1 MIPLRLTLENFMC
14 YRQGL
19 PTLNLENVHVA
30 CLSGDNGNGK
40 TALLDSITWVLWGKA
55 RARTQ
60 EELIHQGQTS
70 MSVELDFLANDQE
83 YRVTRVHSRSRG
95 SGSGKT
101 ELNLAVLN
109 GKQPTSIMGN
119 TIRDTEQQIIN
130 LLHMDYDTFVSTSYL
145 RQGDADRFTKSNPAD
160 RKQILADVLSLD
172 YYQELETA
180 AKEKARKLQS
190 QIDRNETALEIHSS
204 ELSDKASVTDVI
216 NKTNAT
222 IELITPQVNVLEKQ
236 LTKLSAIIENTSRDR
251 NQSETF
257 KSSLNLA
264 VKEIKQAEEQETTL
278 SLELLEL
285 ENLISRSDEI
295 TEGKAN
301 LDQNSK
307 ELAKVEQNLRSVR
320 DLEKKSAAISQ
331 AIAVEDER
339 ITVELGILKTR
350 LDSEMLP
357 AVAEIPDIKQGIISL
372 EHALK
377 TLKNQETELRSIE
390 AKISLLEKEKNQL
403 DLENVSLMSQMTETR
418 KRFDLLQE
426 SDASCPVCNQ
436 NLAEKGKDHLQNE
449 LKLVGKKSKKSYEIN
464 SLKIFELQDVLT
476 NQSEIVTGKRKLLQE
491 EENHHNA
498 GIISSK
504 TKLIHLDKIEQE
516 VVAIRNTIK
525 SIESKKVTNDFS
537 VENRKELNFVQSQIK
552 KIGYDEQ
559 THKSLIDNET
569 NYQKYRQLC
578 SQLENA
584 ENRRIEINKF
594 SDSNQILIQNRKEQV
609 GIWNKELE
617 QIDTRLQQS
626 QESSQ
631 MSQEVSR
638 DLKSKRSELQSSI
651 SQRDILKNRLLTIE
665 QTESEV
671 EKLRKSINS
680 HKQEKDSY
688 DELTAA
694 FGRNGIQAFMIERS
708 VPQIQEISNELLS
721 KLTDNRMAIKLELR
735 EGRLD
740 RLTGVP
746 SEELDIRVSDEVGT
760 RSYETFSGGESFRID
775 FALRIALSKLLASR
789 SGAPLPILFIDE
801 GFGSQDSKGQE
812 RLTEAIQ
819 SVQTEFEKIIVIT
832 HVEQMKESFEEQIEV
847 IKTEDGATFRVEGV
861 FS

>member
-626 QESSQ
+626 QKSSQ

-671 EKLRKSINS
+671 EKLRKSTNS
-680 HKQEKDSY
+680 YKQEKDSY

-708 VPQIQEISNELLS
+708 VPQIQEIANELLS

>member
-331 AIAVEDER
+331 VIAVEDQR

-377 TLKNQETELRSIE
+377 TLKTQETELRSIE

-626 QESSQ
+626 QKSSQ

-671 EKLRKSINS
+671 EK
-680 HKQEKDSY
+680 
-688 DELTAA
+688 
-694 FGRNGIQAFMIERS
+694 
-708 VPQIQEISNELLS
+708 
-721 KLTDNRMAIKLELR
+721 
-735 EGRLD
+735 
-740 RLTGVP
+740 
-746 SEELDIRVSDEVGT
+746 
-760 RSYETFSGGESFRID
+760 
-775 FALRIALSKLLASR
+775 
-789 SGAPLPILFIDE
+789 
-801 GFGSQDSKGQE
+801 
-812 RLTEAIQ
+812 
-819 SVQTEFEKIIVIT
+819 
-832 HVEQMKESFEEQIEV
+832 
-847 IKTEDGATFRVEGV
+847 
-861 FS
+861 

>member
-1 MIPLRLTLENFMC
+1 MC

-83 YRVTRVHSRSRG
+83 YRVTRLHSRSRG

-109 GKQPTSIMGN
+109 GNQPTSIMGN

-180 AKEKARKLQS
+180 AKEKARESQI
-190 QIDRNETALEIHSS
+190 QIDRNETALVIHSS
-204 ELSDKASVTDVI
+204 ELSDKESVTDVI

-222 IELITPQVNVLEKQ
+222 IELITPQVNVLEEQ

-257 KSSLNLA
+257 KSSLALA
-264 VKEIKQAEEQETTL
+264 VKEIKQAEEQESTL

-285 ENLISRSDEI
+285 ENLISRSAEI

-307 ELAKVEQNLRSVR
+307 ELGKIEQNLRSVR

-339 ITVELGILKTR
+339 ITVELGILRTR

-357 AVAEIPDIKQGIISL
+357 AVAEIPDIKQVIINL

-377 TLKNQETELRSIE
+377 ALKNQETELRSIE

-436 NLAEKGKDHLQNE
+436 NLTEKGKDHLQNE
-449 LKLVGKKSKKSYEIN
+449 LKLVGEKSKKSYEIN
-464 SLKIFELQDVLT
+464 SLKISELKDVLT
-476 NQSEIVTGKRKLLQE
+476 NQSEIATGKRKLIQE
-491 EENHHNA
+491 EGNQHNA

-504 TKLIHLDKIEQE
+504 TKLTHLGKIEQE
-516 VVAIRNTIK
+516 VAAIRNTIK

-559 THKSLIDNET
+559 THKSLLDNET
-569 NYQKYRQLC
+569 NYQKYRQLY

-594 SDSNQILIQNRKEQV
+594 SASNQILIQNRKEQV
-609 GIWNKELE
+609 SIWNKELK

-631 MSQEVSR
+631 MSQKVSR
-638 DLKSKRSELQSSI
+638 DLKSKRSELQSSV

-665 QTESEV
+665 QTEAEV
-671 EKLRKSINS
+671 KKLRKSINS

-708 VPQIQEISNELLS
+708 VPQIQEIANELLS

-735 EGRLD
+735 DGRLD

-847 IKTEDGATFRVEGV
+847 IKTEDGATFRIEGV

>member
-1 MIPLRLTLENFMC
+1 M
-14 YRQGL
+14 
-19 PTLNLENVHVA
+19 
-30 CLSGDNGNGK
+30 
-40 TALLDSITWVLWGKA
+40 
-55 RARTQ
+55 
-60 EELIHQGQTS
+60 
-70 MSVELDFLANDQE
+70 
-83 YRVTRVHSRSRG
+83 
-95 SGSGKT
+95 
-101 ELNLAVLN
+101 
-109 GKQPTSIMGN
+109 
-119 TIRDTEQQIIN
+119 
-130 LLHMDYDTFVSTSYL
+130 
-145 RQGDADRFTKSNPAD
+145 
-160 RKQILADVLSLD
+160 
-172 YYQELETA
+172 
-180 AKEKARKLQS
+180 
-190 QIDRNETALEIHSS
+190 
-204 ELSDKASVTDVI
+204 
-216 NKTNAT
+216 
-222 IELITPQVNVLEKQ
+222 
-236 LTKLSAIIENTSRDR
+236 
-251 NQSETF
+251 
-257 KSSLNLA
+257 
-264 VKEIKQAEEQETTL
+264 
-278 SLELLEL
+278 
-285 ENLISRSDEI
+285 
-295 TEGKAN
+295 
-301 LDQNSK
+301 
-307 ELAKVEQNLRSVR
+307 
-320 DLEKKSAAISQ
+320 
-331 AIAVEDER
+331 
-339 ITVELGILKTR
+339 ELGILKTR

-357 AVAEIPDIKQGIISL
+357 AVAEIPNIKQEIINL

-377 TLKNQETELRSIE
+377 TLKTQETELRSIE

-626 QESSQ
+626 QKSSQ

-680 HKQEKDSY
+680 YKQEKDSY

-708 VPQIQEISNELLS
+708 VPQIQEIANELLS

-735 EGRLD
+735 DGRLD

>member
-301 LDQNSK
+301 IDQNSK

-449 LKLVGKKSKKSYEIN
+449 LKLVGEESKKSYEIN

-559 THKSLIDNET
+559 THKSLIDNEA
-569 NYQKYRQLC
+569 NYQKYRQLY

-671 EKLRKSINS
+671 EKLRKSTNS
-680 HKQEKDSY
+680 YKQEKDSY

-708 VPQIQEISNELLS
+708 VPQIQEIANELLS

-735 EGRLD
+735 DGRLD

>member
-671 EKLRKSINS
+671 EKLRKSTNS
-680 HKQEKDSY
+680 YKQEKDSY

>member
-1 MIPLRLTLENFMC
+1 LIPLRLTLENFMC

-377 TLKNQETELRSIE
+377 TLKTQETELRSIE

-626 QESSQ
+626 QKSSQ

-708 VPQIQEISNELLS
+708 VPQIQEIANELLS

-735 EGRLD
+735 DGRLD

>member
-403 DLENVSLMSQMTETR
+403 DLENISLMSQMTETR

-449 LKLVGKKSKKSYEIN
+449 LKLVGEESKKSYEIN

-569 NYQKYRQLC
+569 NYQKYRQLY

-671 EKLRKSINS
+671 EKLRKSTNS
-680 HKQEKDSY
+680 YKQEKDSY

-708 VPQIQEISNELLS
+708 VPQIQEIANELLS

-735 EGRLD
+735 DGRLD

>member
-60 EELIHQGQTS
+60 EELIHQGQIS

-403 DLENVSLMSQMTETR
+403 DLENISLMSQMTETR

-449 LKLVGKKSKKSYEIN
+449 LKLVGEESKKSYEIN

-569 NYQKYRQLC
+569 NYQKYRQLY

-671 EKLRKSINS
+671 EKLRKSTNS
-680 HKQEKDSY
+680 YKQEKDSY

-708 VPQIQEISNELLS
+708 VPQIQEIANELLS

-735 EGRLD
+735 DGRLD

>member
-403 DLENVSLMSQMTETR
+403 DLENISLMSQMTETR

-671 EKLRKSINS
+671 EKLRKSTNS
-680 HKQEKDSY
+680 YKQEKDSY

-735 EGRLD
+735 DGRLD

>member
-109 GKQPTSIMGN
+109 ENQPTSIMGN

-180 AKEKARKLQS
+180 AKEKAKELQA
-190 QIDRNETALEIHSS
+190 QIDKNDTALEIHSS
-204 ELSDKASVTDVI
+204 ELSDKKSVVDVI
-216 NKTNAT
+216 RTTNTA
-222 IELITPQVNVLEKQ
+222 IELLAPQVKTLEEH
-236 LTKLSAIIENTSRDR
+236 LTKLSATIENANRDR
-251 NQSETF
+251 EQSKTF
-257 KSSLNLA
+257 KSSVSLA
-264 VKEIKQAEEQETTL
+264 TKEIKQAEEQEKTL

-285 ENLISRSDEI
+285 KNLISRSDEI
-295 TEGKAN
+295 TEGKTN
-301 LDQNSK
+301 LDLNSK
-307 ELAKVEQNLRSVR
+307 ELSKLEQNLRKVR
-320 DLEKKSAAISQ
+320 ALEKKSADISQ
-331 AIAVEDER
+331 AIAVEEES

-350 LDSEMLP
+350 MNSEMLP
-357 AVAEIPDIKQGIISL
+357 AVSEIPNIKQEIESR
-372 EHALK
+372 EHAL
-377 TLKNQETELRSIE
+377 TALKSKEPELESIE
-390 AKISLLEKEKNQL
+390 AKISLLGEEKNQL
-403 DLENVSLMSQMTETR
+403 ELENISLMNQMTETR
-418 KRFDLLQE
+418 KRFDILEE

-436 NLAEKGKDHLQNE
+436 NLALEGKSHLQNE
-449 LKLVGKKSKKSYEIN
+449 LKLVGEKSKKSYEVN
-464 SLKIFELQDVLT
+464 SQKISELQASLSA
-476 NQSEIVTGKRKLLQE
+476 QSEIITSKRKLIQD
-491 EENHHNA
+491 EENRHTTEV
-498 GIISSK
+498 ISSK
-504 TKLIHLDKIEQE
+504 TKLIQLDKIEQE
-516 VVAIRNTIK
+516 LTTIRNTIK
-525 SIESKKVTNDFS
+525 SIESKKINNDFS
-537 VENRKELNFVQSQIK
+537 IENRKELRFVQSQIK
-552 KIGYDEQ
+552 EIGYDEE
-559 THKSLIDNET
+559 THKLLLDNET
-569 NYQKYRQLC
+569 SHQKYLQLYN
-578 SQLENA
+578 QLENA
-584 ENRRIEINKF
+584 ENRKSEIDQF
-594 SDSNQILIQNRKEQV
+594 RHSNRILIQNRKEQV
-609 GIWNKELE
+609 DIWRKELE
-617 QIDTRLQQS
+617 QIDTRLEQS
-626 QESSQ
+626 EENLQISK
-631 MSQEVSR
+631 EVSQN
-638 DLKSKRSELQSSI
+638 LQYKRSELQTSLSK
-651 SQRDILKNRLLTIE
+651 RDILKDRLLTIE
-665 QTESEV
+665 KTEAEV
-671 EKLRKSINS
+671 VKLRNRITSCR
-680 HKQEKDSY
+680 QEKDSY

-694 FGRNGIQAFMIERS
+694 FGRNGIQAFMIERA
-708 VPQIQEISNELLS
+708 VPQIQEIANELLS

-735 EGRLD
+735 DGRLD

-760 RSYETFSGGESFRID
+760 RSYETFSGGEAFRID
-775 FALRIALSKLLASR
+775 FTLRIALSKLLASR

-847 IKTEDGATFRVEGV
+847 FKTDEGATFRIEGV
-861 FS
+861 FT

>member
-626 QESSQ
+626 QKSSQ

-708 VPQIQEISNELLS
+708 VPQIQEIANELLS

>member
-449 LKLVGKKSKKSYEIN
+449 LKLVGEESKKSYEIN

-735 EGRLD
+735 DGRLD

>member
-449 LKLVGKKSKKSYEIN
+449 LKLVGEESKKSYEIN

-569 NYQKYRQLC
+569 NYQKYRQLY

-671 EKLRKSINS
+671 EKLRKSTNS
-680 HKQEKDSY
+680 YKQEKDSY

-708 VPQIQEISNELLS
+708 VPQIQEIANELLS

-735 EGRLD
+735 DGRLD

>member
-1 MIPLRLTLENFMC
+1 LIPLRLTLENFMC

-301 LDQNSK
+301 IDQNSK

-449 LKLVGKKSKKSYEIN
+449 LKLVGEESKKSYEIN

-559 THKSLIDNET
+559 THKSLIDNEA
-569 NYQKYRQLC
+569 NYQKYRQLY

-671 EKLRKSINS
+671 EKLRKSTNS
-680 HKQEKDSY
+680 YKQEKDSY

-708 VPQIQEISNELLS
+708 VPQIQEIANELLS

-735 EGRLD
+735 DGRLD

>member
-83 YRVTRVHSRSRG
+83 YRVTRLHSRSRG

-109 GKQPTSIMGN
+109 GNQPTSIMGN

-331 AIAVEDER
+331 VIAVEDQR

-357 AVAEIPDIKQGIISL
+357 AVAEIPNIKQEIINL

-377 TLKNQETELRSIE
+377 TLKTQEAELRSIE

-626 QESSQ
+626 QKSSQ

-680 HKQEKDSY
+680 YKQEKDSY

-708 VPQIQEISNELLS
+708 VPQIQEIANELLS

>member
-626 QESSQ
+626 QKSSQ

>member
-180 AKEKARKLQS
+180 AKEKARESQI

-331 AIAVEDER
+331 VIAVEDQR

-357 AVAEIPDIKQGIISL
+357 AVAEIPNIKQEIINL

-377 TLKNQETELRSIE
+377 TLKTQETELRSIE

-626 QESSQ
+626 QKSSQ

-680 HKQEKDSY
+680 YKQEKDSY

-708 VPQIQEISNELLS
+708 VPQIQEIANELLS

-735 EGRLD
+735 DGRLD

>member
-109 GKQPTSIMGN
+109 ENQPTSIMGN

-180 AKEKARKLQS
+180 AKEKAKELQA
-190 QIDRNETALEIHSS
+190 QIDKNDTALEIHSS
-204 ELSDKASVTDVI
+204 ELSDKKSVVDVI
-216 NKTNAT
+216 RTTNAA
-222 IELITPQVNVLEKQ
+222 IELLAPQVKTLEEH
-236 LTKLSAIIENTSRDR
+236 LTKLSATIENANRDR
-251 NQSETF
+251 EQSKTF
-257 KSSLNLA
+257 KSSVSLA
-264 VKEIKQAEEQETTL
+264 TKEIKQAEEQEKTL

-285 ENLISRSDEI
+285 KNLISRSDEI
-295 TEGKAN
+295 TEGKTN
-301 LDQNSK
+301 LDLNSK
-307 ELAKVEQNLRSVR
+307 ELSKLEQNLRNVR
-320 DLEKKSAAISQ
+320 ALEKKSADISQ
-331 AIAVEDER
+331 AIAVEEES

-350 LDSEMLP
+350 MNSEMLP
-357 AVAEIPDIKQGIISL
+357 AVSEIPNIKQEIESR
-372 EHALK
+372 EHAL
-377 TLKNQETELRSIE
+377 TALKSKEPELESIE
-390 AKISLLEKEKNQL
+390 AKISLLGEEKNQL
-403 DLENVSLMSQMTETR
+403 ELENISLMNQMTETR
-418 KRFDLLQE
+418 KRFDILEE

-436 NLAEKGKDHLQNE
+436 NLALEGKSHLQNE
-449 LKLVGKKSKKSYEIN
+449 LKLVGEKSKKSYEVN
-464 SLKIFELQDVLT
+464 SQKISELQASLSA
-476 NQSEIVTGKRKLLQE
+476 QSEIITSKRKLIQD
-491 EENHHNA
+491 EENRHNTEV
-498 GIISSK
+498 ISSK
-504 TKLIHLDKIEQE
+504 TKLIQLDKIEQE
-516 VVAIRNTIK
+516 LTTIRNTIK
-525 SIESKKVTNDFS
+525 SIESKKINNDFS
-537 VENRKELNFVQSQIK
+537 IENRKELRFVQSQIK
-552 KIGYDEQ
+552 EIGYDEE
-559 THKSLIDNET
+559 THKLLLDNET
-569 NYQKYRQLC
+569 SHQKYLQLYN
-578 SQLENA
+578 QLENA
-584 ENRRIEINKF
+584 ENRKSEIDQF
-594 SDSNQILIQNRKEQV
+594 RHSNRILIQNRKEQV
-609 GIWNKELE
+609 NIWRKELE
-617 QIDTRLQQS
+617 QIDTRLEQS
-626 QESSQ
+626 EENLQISK
-631 MSQEVSR
+631 EVSQN
-638 DLKSKRSELQSSI
+638 LQYKRSELQTSLSK
-651 SQRDILKNRLLTIE
+651 RDILKDRLLTIE
-665 QTESEV
+665 KTEAEV
-671 EKLRKSINS
+671 VKLRNRITSCR
-680 HKQEKDSY
+680 QEKDSY

-694 FGRNGIQAFMIERS
+694 FGRNGIQAFMIERA
-708 VPQIQEISNELLS
+708 VPQIQEIANELLS

-735 EGRLD
+735 DGRLD

-760 RSYETFSGGESFRID
+760 RSYETFSGGEAFRID
-775 FALRIALSKLLASR
+775 FTLRIALSKLLASR

-847 IKTEDGATFRVEGV
+847 FKTDEGATFRIEGV
-861 FS
+861 FT

>member
-1 MIPLRLTLENFMC
+1 MC

-339 ITVELGILKTR
+339 ITVELGILRTR

-357 AVAEIPDIKQGIISL
+357 AVAEIPNIKQEIINL

-377 TLKNQETELRSIE
+377 TLKTQEAELRSIE

-449 LKLVGKKSKKSYEIN
+449 LKLVGEESKKSYEIN

-626 QESSQ
+626 QKSSQ

-680 HKQEKDSY
+680 YKQEKDSY

>member
-1 MIPLRLTLENFMC
+1 LIPLRLTLENFMC

-331 AIAVEDER
+331 VIAVEDQR

-357 AVAEIPDIKQGIISL
+357 AVAEIPNIKQEIINL

-377 TLKNQETELRSIE
+377 TLKTQETELRSIE

-626 QESSQ
+626 QKSSQ

-680 HKQEKDSY
+680 YKQEKDSY

-708 VPQIQEISNELLS
+708 VPQIQEIANELLS

-735 EGRLD
+735 DGRLD

>member
-339 ITVELGILKTR
+339 ITVELGILRTR
-350 LDSEMLP
+350 IDSEMLP

-403 DLENVSLMSQMTETR
+403 DLENISLMSQMTETR

-449 LKLVGKKSKKSYEIN
+449 LKLVGEESKKSYEIN

-569 NYQKYRQLC
+569 NYQKYRQLY

-671 EKLRKSINS
+671 EKLRKSTNS
-680 HKQEKDSY
+680 YKQEKDSY

-708 VPQIQEISNELLS
+708 VPQIQEIANELLS

-735 EGRLD
+735 DGRLD

>member
-449 LKLVGKKSKKSYEIN
+449 LKLVGEESKKSYEIN

-559 THKSLIDNET
+559 THKSLIDNEA
-569 NYQKYRQLC
+569 NYQKYRQLY

-626 QESSQ
+626 QKSSQ

-671 EKLRKSINS
+671 EKLRKSTNS
-680 HKQEKDSY
+680 YKQEKDSY

-708 VPQIQEISNELLS
+708 VPQIQEIANELLS

-735 EGRLD
+735 DGRLD

>member
-83 YRVTRVHSRSRG
+83 YRVTRLHSRSRG

-109 GKQPTSIMGN
+109 GNQPTSIMGN

-180 AKEKARKLQS
+180 AKEKARESQI
-190 QIDRNETALEIHSS
+190 QIDRNETALVIHSS
-204 ELSDKASVTDVI
+204 ELSDKESVTDVI

-222 IELITPQVNVLEKQ
+222 IELITPQVNVLEEQ

-257 KSSLNLA
+257 KSSLALA
-264 VKEIKQAEEQETTL
+264 VKEIKQAEEQESTL

-285 ENLISRSDEI
+285 ENLISRSAEI

-307 ELAKVEQNLRSVR
+307 ELGKIEQNLRSVR

-339 ITVELGILKTR
+339 ITVELGILRTR

-357 AVAEIPDIKQGIISL
+357 AVAEIPDIKQVIINL

-377 TLKNQETELRSIE
+377 ALKNQETELRSIE

-436 NLAEKGKDHLQNE
+436 NLTEKGKDHLQNE
-449 LKLVGKKSKKSYEIN
+449 LKLVGEKSKKSYEIN
-464 SLKIFELQDVLT
+464 SLKISELKDVLT
-476 NQSEIVTGKRKLLQE
+476 NQSEIATGKRKLIQE
-491 EENHHNA
+491 EGNQHNA

-504 TKLIHLDKIEQE
+504 TKLTHLGKIEQE
-516 VVAIRNTIK
+516 VAAIRNTIK

-559 THKSLIDNET
+559 THKSLLDNET
-569 NYQKYRQLC
+569 NYQKYRQLY

-594 SDSNQILIQNRKEQV
+594 SASNQILIQNRKEQV
-609 GIWNKELE
+609 SIWNKELK

-631 MSQEVSR
+631 MSQKVSR
-638 DLKSKRSELQSSI
+638 DLKSKRSELQSSV

-665 QTESEV
+665 QTEAEV
-671 EKLRKSINS
+671 KKLRKSINS

-708 VPQIQEISNELLS
+708 VPQIQEIANELLS

-735 EGRLD
+735 DGRLD

-847 IKTEDGATFRVEGV
+847 IKTEDGATFRIEGV

>member
-301 LDQNSK
+301 IDQNSK

-357 AVAEIPDIKQGIISL
+357 AVAEIPNIKQEIINL

-377 TLKNQETELRSIE
+377 TLKTQETELRSIE

-559 THKSLIDNET
+559 THKSLIDNEA
-569 NYQKYRQLC
+569 NYQKYRQLY

-626 QESSQ
+626 QKSSQ

-671 EKLRKSINS
+671 EKLRKSTNS
-680 HKQEKDSY
+680 YKQEKDSY

-708 VPQIQEISNELLS
+708 VPQIQEIANELLS

-735 EGRLD
+735 DGRLD

>member
-1 MIPLRLTLENFMC
+1 LIPLRLTLENFMC

-331 AIAVEDER
+331 VIAVEDQR

-357 AVAEIPDIKQGIISL
+357 AVAEIPNIKQEIINL

-377 TLKNQETELRSIE
+377 TLKTQETELRSIE

-449 LKLVGKKSKKSYEIN
+449 LKLVGEKSKKSYEIN

-626 QESSQ
+626 QKSSQ

-680 HKQEKDSY
+680 YKQEKDSY

>member
-449 LKLVGKKSKKSYEIN
+449 LKLVGEESKKSYEIN

-525 SIESKKVTNDFS
+525 SIESEKVTNDFS

-671 EKLRKSINS
+671 EKLRKSTNS
-680 HKQEKDSY
+680 YKQEKDSY

-735 EGRLD
+735 DGRLD

>member
-357 AVAEIPDIKQGIISL
+357 AVAEIPNIKQEIINF

-377 TLKNQETELRSIE
+377 TLKTQETELRSSE

-626 QESSQ
+626 QKSSQ

-708 VPQIQEISNELLS
+708 VPQIQEIANELLS

-735 EGRLD
+735 DGRLD

>member
-449 LKLVGKKSKKSYEIN
+449 LKLVGEESKKSYEIN

-671 EKLRKSINS
+671 EKLRKSTNS
-680 HKQEKDSY
+680 YKQEKDSY

-735 EGRLD
+735 DGRLD

>member
-357 AVAEIPDIKQGIISL
+357 AVAEIPNIKQEIINF

-377 TLKNQETELRSIE
+377 TLKTQETELRSIE

-525 SIESKKVTNDFS
+525 SIESEKVTNDFS

-626 QESSQ
+626 QKSSQ

>member
-1 MIPLRLTLENFMC
+1 MC

-331 AIAVEDER
+331 AIAVEDQR

-449 LKLVGKKSKKSYEIN
+449 LKLVGEESKKSYEIN

-569 NYQKYRQLC
+569 NYQKYRQLY

-671 EKLRKSINS
+671 EKLRKSTNS
-680 HKQEKDSY
+680 YKQEKDSY

>member
-331 AIAVEDER
+331 VIAVEDQR

-357 AVAEIPDIKQGIISL
+357 AVAEIPNIKQEIINL

-377 TLKNQETELRSIE
+377 TLKTQETELRSIE

-449 LKLVGKKSKKSYEIN
+449 LKLVGEESKKSYEIN

-626 QESSQ
+626 QKSSQ

-680 HKQEKDSY
+680 YKQEKDSY

>member
-109 GKQPTSIMGN
+109 ENQPTSIMGN

-160 RKQILADVLSLD
+160 RNQILADVLSLD

-180 AKEKARKLQS
+180 AKEKAKELLA
-190 QIDRNETALEIHSS
+190 QIDKNDTALEIHSS
-204 ELSDKASVTDVI
+204 ELSDKKSVVDVI
-216 NKTNAT
+216 RTPNAA
-222 IELITPQVNVLEKQ
+222 IELLAPQVKTLEEH
-236 LTKLSAIIENTSRDR
+236 LTKLSATIENANRDR
-251 NQSETF
+251 EQSKTF
-257 KSSLNLA
+257 KSSVSLA
-264 VKEIKQAEEQETTL
+264 TKEIKQAEEQEKTL

-285 ENLISRSDEI
+285 KNLISRSDEI
-295 TEGKAN
+295 TEGKTN
-301 LDQNSK
+301 LDLNSK
-307 ELAKVEQNLRSVR
+307 ELSKLEQNLRNVR
-320 DLEKKSAAISQ
+320 ALEKKSADISQ
-331 AIAVEDER
+331 AIAVEEES

-350 LDSEMLP
+350 MNSEMLP
-357 AVAEIPDIKQGIISL
+357 AVSEIPNIKQEIESR
-372 EHALK
+372 EHAL
-377 TLKNQETELRSIE
+377 TALKSKEPELESIE
-390 AKISLLEKEKNQL
+390 AKISLLGEEKNQL
-403 DLENVSLMSQMTETR
+403 ELENISLMNQMTETR
-418 KRFDLLQE
+418 KRFDILEE

-436 NLAEKGKDHLQNE
+436 NLALEGKSHLQNE
-449 LKLVGKKSKKSYEIN
+449 LKLVGEKSKKSYEVN
-464 SLKIFELQDVLT
+464 SQKISELQASLSA
-476 NQSEIVTGKRKLLQE
+476 QSEIITSKRKLIQD
-491 EENHHNA
+491 EENRHNTEV
-498 GIISSK
+498 ISSK
-504 TKLIHLDKIEQE
+504 TKLIQLDKIEQE
-516 VVAIRNTIK
+516 LTTIRNTIK
-525 SIESKKVTNDFS
+525 SIESKKINNDFS
-537 VENRKELNFVQSQIK
+537 IENRKELRFVQSQIK
-552 KIGYDEQ
+552 EIGYDEE
-559 THKSLIDNET
+559 THKLLLDNET
-569 NYQKYRQLC
+569 SHQKYLQLYN
-578 SQLENA
+578 QLENA
-584 ENRRIEINKF
+584 ENRKSEIDQF
-594 SDSNQILIQNRKEQV
+594 RHSNRILIQNRKEQV
-609 GIWNKELE
+609 NIWRKELE
-617 QIDTRLQQS
+617 QIDTRLEQS
-626 QESSQ
+626 EENLQISK
-631 MSQEVSR
+631 EVSQN
-638 DLKSKRSELQSSI
+638 LQYKRSELQTSLSK
-651 SQRDILKNRLLTIE
+651 RDILKDRLLTIE
-665 QTESEV
+665 KTEAEV
-671 EKLRKSINS
+671 VKLRNRITSCR
-680 HKQEKDSY
+680 QEKDSY

-694 FGRNGIQAFMIERS
+694 FGRNGIQAFMIERA
-708 VPQIQEISNELLS
+708 VPQIQEIANELLS

-735 EGRLD
+735 DGRLD

-760 RSYETFSGGESFRID
+760 RSYETFSGGEAFRID
-775 FALRIALSKLLASR
+775 FTLRIALSKLLASR

-832 HVEQMKESFEEQIEV
+832 HVEQMKESFEEQIDVFKTDEV
-847 IKTEDGATFRVEGV
+847 ATFRIEGE
-861 FS
+861 FT

>member
-60 EELIHQGQTS
+60 EELIHQGQAS

-83 YRVTRVHSRSRG
+83 YRVTRIHSRSRG

-109 GKQPTSIMGN
+109 GNQPTSIMGN

-145 RQGDADRFTKSNPAD
+145 RQGDADRFTKSNPAE

-180 AKEKARKLQS
+180 AKEKARELQI

-204 ELSDKASVTDVI
+204 ELSDKESVIDVI

-222 IELITPQVNVLEKQ
+222 IELITPQVNVLEEQ

-257 KSSLNLA
+257 KSSLSLA
-264 VKEIKQAEEQETTL
+264 LKEIKQAEEQETTL

-301 LDQNSK
+301 LDRNSK
-307 ELAKVEQNLRSVR
+307 DLAKVEQNLRSVR
-320 DLEKKSAAISQ
+320 DLEKKSAAVSQ

-339 ITVELGILKTR
+339 ITVELGILRTR
-350 LDSEMLP
+350 IDSEMLP
-357 AVAEIPDIKQGIISL
+357 AVAEIPGIKQEIINL
-372 EHALK
+372 EQALK
-377 TLKNQETELRSIE
+377 ALKIQETELRSIE
-390 AKISLLEKEKNQL
+390 TQISSLEKEKNQL
-403 DLENVSLMSQMTETR
+403 ELENVSLMSQMTQTR

-436 NLAEKGKDHLQNE
+436 NLAAKGKDHLQNE
-449 LKLVGKKSKKSYEIN
+449 LKLVGEKSKKSYEIN
-464 SLKIFELQDVLT
+464 SLKISELQDTLT
-476 NQSEIVTGKRKLLQE
+476 NQSEIVTGKRKLIQE

-504 TKLIHLDKIEQE
+504 TKLTHLDKIEQE
-516 VVAIRNTIK
+516 VASIRNTIK

-537 VENRKELNFVQSQIK
+537 IETRKELNFVQSQIK

-559 THKSLIDNET
+559 THKSLLDNET
-569 NYQKYRQLC
+569 NYQKYRQLY

-584 ENRRIEINKF
+584 ETRKIGINKF
-594 SDSNQILIQNRKEQV
+594 SDSNQILIRNRKEQV
-609 GIWNKELE
+609 GIWNRELE

-638 DLKSKRSELQSSI
+638 DLKTKRRELQSSV

-665 QTESEV
+665 QTEAEV
-671 EKLRKSINS
+671 GKLRNSINS

-708 VPQIQEISNELLS
+708 VPQIQEIANELLS

-735 EGRLD
+735 DGRLD

-832 HVEQMKESFEEQIEV
+832 HIEQMKESFEEQIEV
-847 IKTEDGATFRVEGV
+847 IKTEDGATFRIEGV

>member
-1 MIPLRLTLENFMC
+1 MC

-222 IELITPQVNVLEKQ
+222 IELITPQVNVLEEQ

-301 LDQNSK
+301 IDQNSK

-418 KRFDLLQE
+418 KRFDILQE

-449 LKLVGKKSKKSYEIN
+449 LKLVGEESKKSYEIN

-569 NYQKYRQLC
+569 NYQKYRQLY

-671 EKLRKSINS
+671 EKLRKSTNS
-680 HKQEKDSY
+680 YKQEKDSY

-708 VPQIQEISNELLS
+708 VPQIQEIANELLS

-735 EGRLD
+735 DGRLD